1 MFFTTRMTTSRRQ
14 LTLPV
19 EVFNREFDAKVLL
32 SCFATERGFSVI
44 IGEKRQ
50 IQLNLASLPQS
61 IYLPT
66 NLHNRNRITTRLLA
80 QLGHVLAGVDEEA
93 IVYCSPEV
101 YVKEKVGSIV
111 FSQPNLYLAWG
122 PENARIWR
130 SQPQY
135 NGMPIHITGNPRVDL
150 LRTELRPYWTQQ
162 VETIHEQFGKIIL
175 INTNFG
181 KLNNFRP
188 NKGDE
193 KKALDRAKVSPG
205 DVDEFDLGMAR
216 HRLALFQ
223 HFQDMVAQMAAAF
236 PAHTI
241 LIRPHPSESHETWKQ
256 AAKGHANVQV
266 HIEGHVIPWLLAAD
280 AIIHN
285 SCTTGLEGYV
295 LGRPVFS
302 YQPIV
307 SDRFDK
313 QLPNAVSRRA
323 TSTREL
329 IEFVNTALSSGQ
341 PTQENGSEAKTRLIE
356 QYLAS
361 RQGPFASEN
370 IVNTL
375 KTFDDTFSQPP
386 PNWGTVLAAKSHA
399 LGRKLRRGFNAQ
411 FRMGDP
417 NRVQRYDYLHHIFPE
432 ITQAHIEER
441 IKRFQHALAR
451 FQHIRVKPL
460 QHNIFEISPN

>member
-1 MFFTTRMTTSRRQ
+1 MPKPRRR
-14 LTLPV
+14 LTIPV
-19 EVFNREFDAKVLL
+19 EIFNREFDAKILL
-32 SCFATERGFSVI
+32 SCFATERDFSVI

-66 NLHNRNRITTRLLA
+66 NLHNRNRITTHLLA
-80 QLGHVLAGVDEEA
+80 QLGHVLTGWDEEA
-93 IVYCSPEV
+93 IVYCSPDV
-101 YVKEKVGSIV
+101 YVKEKLGSVV
-111 FSQPNLYLAWG
+111 FPQPNLFLTWG
-122 PENARIWR
+122 PENARIWK
-130 SQPQY
+130 SQPDY

-150 LRTELRPYWTQQ
+150 LRPELRPYWTKQ
-162 VETIHEQFGKIIL
+162 VETIHEKFGEIIL

-193 KKALDRAKVSPG
+193 KKALEQATVSPSE
-205 DVDEFDLGMAR
+205 VDEFDLGMAR
-216 HRLALFQ
+216 HRLALFKF
-223 HFQDMVAQMAAAF
+223 FQEMVGHMAAAF

-241 LIRPHPSESHETWKQ
+241 LIRPHPSESHETWKH
-256 AAKGHANVQV
+256 AAKGHGNVQV

-313 QLPNAVSRRA
+313 QLPNAVSRQA
-323 TSTREL
+323 TSSREL
-329 IEFVNTALSSGQ
+329 IELVNAALSSGQ
-341 PTQENGSEAKTRLIE
+341 SAKANGSEAKTRLIE

-361 RQGPFASEN
+361 LQGPFASEHV
-370 IVNTL
+370 VNTL
-375 KTFDDTFSQPP
+375 ETFDDTFSPST
-386 PNWGTVLAAKSHA
+386 PNWGTVLSAKSYA
-399 LGRKLRRGFNAQ
+399 LARKLRRRFNAQ
-411 FRMGDP
+411 FRMENQ
-417 NRVQRYDYLHHIFPE
+417 NRAQRYDYLNHIFPE

-441 IKRFQHALAR
+441 IGRFQHVLAR
-451 FQHIRVKPL
+451 FQDIQVRAL
-460 QHNIFEISPN
+460 SNNIFEIFPN